1 MTKQFY
7 TVLVSV
13 FLTTIIISHLL
24 KSSKLALP
32 FMFFTYKSYYLITTY
47 NFVLYAATRFL
58 INLNFPDGYNSSDRR
73 NKGVDLST
81 FVISIN
87 SINPE
92 IGKPVKK
99 DVLNKIPVSEK
110 GLLN

>member
-13 FLTTIIISHLL
+13 FLTTIIINHLL

-32 FMFFTYKSYYLITTY
+32 NMFFTYKSYYLITIY
-47 NFVLYAATRFL
+47 NFVLYATTRFL
-58 INLNFPDGYNSSDRR
+58 RNLNFLDGLNLSDSI
-73 NKGVDLST
+73 NKFPGRST
-81 FVISIN
+81 FNNNIN

-92 IGKPVKK
+92 IVKPVNHLIQNTLLVSKK
-99 DVLNKIPVSEK
+99 C
-110 GLLN
+110 LLN

>member
-1 MTKQFY
+1 MIKQFY

-13 FLTTIIISHLL
+13 FLTTIIINHLL

-32 FMFFTYKSYYLITTY
+32 NMFFTYKSYYLITIY

-58 INLNFPDGYNSSDRR
+58 RNLNYLDGLYLSDSI
-73 NKGVDLST
+73 KKVLGPST
-81 FVISIN
+81 FKNNIN

-92 IGKPVKK
+92 IVKPVNHLIQNTLLVSKK
-99 DVLNKIPVSEK
+99 C
-110 GLLN
+110 LLN